1 MEILGYYNFEIQ
13 PSYDENHFLDIK
25 DDNQYSR
32 VICKNEIE
40 SKELL
45 DSSLKDDY
53 LLLSIHLNK
62 KTESYYSFHI
72 YIVECWGR
80 HENVALGDVDIY
92 YNQDSIEKI
101 LVNGIKDA
109 CLEDRYNDC
118 FNISPDRY
126 LHILYNKK

>member
-109 CLEDRYNDC
+109 CLEYRYNDC